1 MKDAYMIEDMPAIDA
16 TARDVLRILAL
27 KIGEK
32 DEAFVDFDIVAKSLN
47 ISRDATSKAVKRL
60 VKKRVVRIKNR
71 KISIVGTVKVE

>member
-1 MKDAYMIEDMPAIDA
+1 MKDAYMIENMPAIDD

-32 DEAFVDFDIVAKSLN
+32 GEAFVDFDIVAKSLN

>member
-1 MKDAYMIEDMPAIDA
+1 MKDAYMIEDMPAIDV